1 MAFLNEE
8 GLSHLWSKVVD
19 KISTTV
25 SALTAD
31 DVGAVSTEKVGAA
44 AGVASLDENGKVPA
58 SQLPDYANEV
68 IEGYLVD
75 GVLYSDAE
83 HTQQIT
89 GEKEK
94 IYVDLA
100 TNKCYRWGGSIYI
113 EISPSEQ
120 LSVITNGEIDT
131 ICS

>member
-1 MAFLNEE
+1 MAFLNEA
-8 GLSHLWSKVVD
+8 GLSHLWTKITD

-31 DVGAVSTEKVGAA
+31 DVGAVSTEKVGVAT
-44 AGVASLDENGKVPA
+44 GVASLDENGKVPV
-58 SQLPDYANEV
+58 SQLPEYAREIV
-68 IEGYLVD
+68 EGYLVD
-75 GVLYSDAE
+75 GVFFSDAE
-83 HTQQIT
+83 HTQQIA

-94 IYVDLA
+94 IFVDLVS
-100 TNKCYRWGGSIYI
+100 NKCYRWGGSIYI

-120 LSVITNGEIDT
+120 LAAITNGEIDT

>member
-1 MAFLNEE
+1 MAFLNET
-8 GLSHLWSKVVD
+8 GLSHLWTKITE

-31 DVGAVSTEKVGAA
+31 DVGAVSTEKVGVAT
-44 AGVASLDENGKVPA
+44 GVASLDENGKIPA
-58 SQLPDYANEV
+58 SQLPEYAHEIV
-68 IEGYLVD
+68 EGYLFNGEFYTD
-75 GVLYSDAE
+75 DE

-94 IYVDLA
+94 VYVDLVS
-100 TNKCYRWGGSIYI
+100 NKCYRWSGSIYI

-120 LSVITNGEIDT
+120 MSAITNSEIDI